1 MQFIECPLVRLGT
14 VFYISAY
21 TNQTFMAK
29 KKTSSSEKYNRIGLP
44 SGVQET
50 LVPHLQQLLANYH
63 LFYMN
68 TRGFHWNIQGRKFFE
83 LHVKF
88 EDLYNN
94 LQTKIDEIAERILT
108 LGKSPVHAYSDY
120 IEMSEIKEVKNVSSG
135 DECVQSVLD
144 SLKTL
149 LMMQREVAAIAQE
162 AGDEGTN
169 AQMSDYIREQEKLV
183 WMYSSFLG
191 SGF

>member
-1 MQFIECPLVRLGT
+1 MV
-14 VFYISAY
+14 
-21 TNQTFMAK
+21 K
-29 KKTSSSEKYNRIGLP
+29 KKSATAPLAKYNRIGLAP
-44 SGVQET
+44 GVQET

-68 TRGFHWNIQGRKFFE
+68 TRGFHWNIRGRKFFE

-88 EDLYNN
+88 ENLYND

-108 LGKSPVHAYSDY
+108 LGKSPIHSFSDY
-120 IEMSEIKEVKNVSSG
+120 IEMSEIQEIKNVSSG
-135 DECVQSVLD
+135 DDCVNAVLD
-144 SLKTL
+144 SLKTIL
-149 LMMQREVAAIAQE
+149 VMQREVASLAQE

-169 AQMSDYIREQEKLV
+169 AQMSDYIREQEKMV
-183 WMYSSFLG
+183 WMYSSFLE